1 MLPSGKNQLTLVTKV
16 TNDSETLQII
26 QRLQM
31 LVCKHSEGRVNTMQQ
46 RQGEHGGGGAER
58 KDEAWRRV
66 GGGGFGKQSSRV
78 SREVTMAVSW
88 RRNQNASPKIP
99 RQVGDDTIRRLP
111 SRWGSRQDG
120 SRKNTEQTYTTVY
133 VQV

>member
-16 TNDSETLQII
+16 TNDSKTLQII

-46 RQGEHGGGGAER
+46 RQGEEGGRGGER

-66 GGGGFGKQSSRV
+66 GGGSV
-78 SREVTMAVSW
+78 
-88 RRNQNASPKIP
+88 NN
-99 RQVGDDTIRRLP
+99 RQGSAER
-111 SRWGSRQDG
+111 SRWPCHGDAI
-120 SRKNTEQTYTTVY
+120 KTP
-133 VQV
+133 VQKYQGK

>member
-1 MLPSGKNQLTLVTKV
+1 MLQSGKNQLTLVTKV
-16 TNDSETLQII
+16 TNDSKTLQII

-46 RQGEHGGGGAER
+46 RQGEEGGRGGEERGRTRRGGGWQG
-58 KDEAWRRV
+58 V
-66 GGGGFGKQSSRV
+66 SKQSSGV

-99 RQVGDDTIRRLP
+99 RQVGDNTIQRLP
-111 SRWGSRQDG
+111 SRWGSL
-120 SRKNTEQTYTTVY
+120 
-133 VQV
+133 